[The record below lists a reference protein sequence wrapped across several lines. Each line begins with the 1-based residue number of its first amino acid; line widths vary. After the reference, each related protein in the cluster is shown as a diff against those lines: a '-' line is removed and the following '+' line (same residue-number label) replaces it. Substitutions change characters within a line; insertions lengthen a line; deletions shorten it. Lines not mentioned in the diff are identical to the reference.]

1 MGSKSPSIPITDF
14 EGRIC
19 VDNCNGHNKTKHK
32 VTRSNF
38 TIIILECLSC
48 GSFMTII

>member
-1 MGSKSPSIPITDF
+1 MSTKSHSIPTTTL

-32 VTRSNF
+32 VTRNNF